1 MALNEIQVWLKAPQ
15 KDWEA
20 GTELFRKY
28 NKHQGLYRSF
38 LMQMGMRATK
48 QKLIYELEKLSKKSG
63 IDKLSSTENKP
74 PQSPY
79 IITLQ
84 SNSNEIPEM
93 YQEKDKA
100 IFPPRIDEA
109 IRARS
114 AAANKR
120 EKYRKELI
128 NYQGADPDDR
138 KKIMIK
144 VREAHHEVLKLH
156 RFIKEWEKTGIVP
169 VKSPLDQETQPD
181 QALSTLSEDKKEELE
196 SEWKSWLR
204 KRSKNRR
211 FLKIWQSD
219 DKKDHPKRDA
229 KIKYYMDLEEENQN
243 QLDRLA
249 ELLGKTGLMK

>member
-1 MALNEIQVWLKAPQ
+1 
-15 KDWEA
+15 
-20 GTELFRKY
+20 
-28 NKHQGLYRSF
+28 
-38 LMQMGMRATK
+38 MQMGMRATK
-48 QKLIYELEKLSKKSG
+48 QKLIYELEKLSKNPG
-63 IDKLSSTENKP
+63 IEKEKVYIEKVVDEGSAQNTSSKP
-74 PQSPY
+74 KGIAQL
-79 IITLQ
+79 T
-84 SNSNEIPEM
+84 PEGK
-93 YQEKDKA
+93 EF
-100 IFPPRIDEA
+100 FPPRIDEA

-128 NYQGADPDDR
+128 DYQGADPDDR

-144 VREAHHEVLKLH
+144 VRESHHEVLKLH
-156 RFIKEWEKTGIVP
+156 KFIKEWEKTGIVP

-181 QALSTLSEDKKEELE
+181 QALSTLSEEEKEKLE
-196 SEWKSWLR
+196 AEWKSWLR